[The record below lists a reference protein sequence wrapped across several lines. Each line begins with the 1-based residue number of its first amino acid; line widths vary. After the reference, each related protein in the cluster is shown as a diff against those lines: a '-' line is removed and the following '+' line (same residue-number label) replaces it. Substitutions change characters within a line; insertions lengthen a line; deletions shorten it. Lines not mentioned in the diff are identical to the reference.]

1 MNKILE
7 KEEDLRPML
16 SELLTTETVQ
26 VLPEVA
32 DWRAG
37 ITEAAKPLLKNG
49 SITEKYIDAMIQKVE
64 SFGPFIHI
72 CPDVALPHARSED
85 GVNQLGM
92 SLLKIQKSVD
102 LLEDPKHE
110 IHLFICLA
118 ASDNETHL
126 RALSSLTKILSKKES
141 LRRLVAAET
150 VPEIL
155 SIIQEGEK

>member
-1 MNKILE
+1 
-7 KEEDLRPML
+7 ML

-72 CPDVALPHARSED
+72 CPDVALPHARPED

-92 SLLKIQKSVD
+92 SLLKIQKV
-102 LLEDPKHE
+102 
-110 IHLFICLA
+110 
-118 ASDNETHL
+118 
-126 RALSSLTKILSKKES
+126 
-141 LRRLVAAET
+141 
-150 VPEIL
+150 
-155 SIIQEGEK
+155 SIY

>member
-64 SFGPFIHI
+64 SFG
-72 CPDVALPHARSED
+72 
-85 GVNQLGM
+85 N
-92 SLLKIQKSVD
+92 
-102 LLEDPKHE
+102 
-110 IHLFICLA
+110 
-118 ASDNETHL
+118 
-126 RALSSLTKILSKKES
+126 
-141 LRRLVAAET
+141 
-150 VPEIL
+150 L
-155 SIIQEGEK
+155 SISVRRSIASCAARRWR

>member
-1 MNKILE
+1 MERLIDGEIAKVQ
-7 KEEDLRPML
+7 
-16 SELLTTETVQ
+16 SFLLC
-26 VLPEVA
+26 
-32 DWRAG
+32 
-37 ITEAAKPLLKNG
+37 I
-49 SITEKYIDAMIQKVE
+49 IFY
-64 SFGPFIHI
+64 
-72 CPDVALPHARSED
+72 PDVALPHARPED

-141 LRRLVAAET
+141 LHRLVAAET